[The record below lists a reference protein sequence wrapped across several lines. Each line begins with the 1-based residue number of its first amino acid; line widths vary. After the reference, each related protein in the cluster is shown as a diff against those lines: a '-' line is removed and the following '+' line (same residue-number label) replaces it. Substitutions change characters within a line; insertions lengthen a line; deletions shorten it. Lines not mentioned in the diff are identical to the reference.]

1 MNKPL
6 ENIRVVELSTFVA
19 APSCARLLAD
29 MGAEVI
35 KIEHPKGDAW
45 RHTALSYKP
54 GFYNYKHNPVFDIYN
69 SNKKHI
75 AINLKSEEGMEA
87 MHKLLEKTD
96 TRPAALERLGLS
108 YEQLKQRYPSLI
120 YAIIIGYGE
129 KGPDASLPA
138 FDTTAFWSRGGF
150 LRDMADATNYMPV
163 HAPAGV
169 GDTFTGYLLLAQIIA
184 VLYRRVR
191 DGKGE
196 CVKAGLYHNA
206 IFGMGTMN
214 MIAQEPMP
222 NKRPVE
228 RAKVGSYY
236 VGYFCCSDGE
246 WIFFTQGTV
255 QEPERKIL
263 TMLGLEKLLEDPRYA
278 TLKDRSLHRDELHIL
293 CRDT

>member
-96 TRPAALERLGLS
+96 IFITNTRPAALERLGLS

-120 YAIIIGYGE
+120 YAIILGYGE

-138 FDTTAFWSRGGF
+138 FDTTAFGPGVVSCVTWRMR
-150 LRDMADATNYMPV
+150 LIICLCMHLPV
-163 HAPAGV
+163 WVIHSL
-169 GDTFTGYLLLAQIIA
+169 DTY
-184 VLYRRVR
+184 
-191 DGKGE
+191 
-196 CVKAGLYHNA
+196 CWH
-206 IFGMGTMN
+206 
-214 MIAQEPMP
+214 
-222 NKRPVE
+222 
-228 RAKVGSYY
+228 
-236 VGYFCCSDGE
+236 
-246 WIFFTQGTV
+246 
-255 QEPERKIL
+255 
-263 TMLGLEKLLEDPRYA
+263 
-278 TLKDRSLHRDELHIL
+278 RSLQRCIAG
-293 CRDT
+293 